1 MRRGR
6 GFTLV
11 ELLVALFA
19 LALLAALSWRGLDGM
34 MRTRSFTEARADEIL
49 TLQTGLAQWDA
60 DLAALVQLPMV
71 TALDWN
77 GRVLR
82 LTRRSSA
89 SPGAGILVVGW
100 TRREGQWRRWQS
112 PPTTSRADLDAAWQA
127 ADDWSQNPGDALR
140 SQEVAIGPL
149 EDWQVFYFRDN
160 AWSNPFSTA
169 VARTAAPVDPTGD
182 TPPPAQDARGRAAG
196 VLPEGV
202 RLVLQLPA
210 GRAISGQIT
219 RDYVRPTVGGS
230 P

>member
-1 MRRGR
+1 MRRAR

-34 MRTRSFTEARADEIL
+34 MRTRSVTEARADEIL
-49 TLQTGLAQWDA
+49 TLQTGLGQWDA
-60 DLAALVQLPMV
+60 DLAALVQLPTA

-82 LTRRSSA
+82 LTRRSTA
-89 SPGAGILVVGW
+89 SPGAGVHVVGW

-112 PPTTSRADLDAAWQA
+112 PPMATRAELDAAWEA
-127 ADDWSQNPGDALR
+127 ADNWSQNPGDALR
-140 SQEVAIGPL
+140 GQEVAIVPL
-149 EDWQVFYFRDN
+149 EDWQIFYFRDN

-169 VARTAAPVDPTGD
+169 VAQAAPPQAFGQVV
-182 TPPPAQDARGRAAG
+182 TPARNAQGPSAG
-196 VLPEGV
+196 VLPDGV
-202 RLVLQLPA
+202 RLVLQLPP

-219 RDYVRPTVGGS
+219 RDYVRPTVGG

>member
-1 MRRGR
+1 MRRAR

-60 DLAALVQLPMV
+60 DLAALVQLPRV

-89 SPGAGILVVGW
+89 SPGSGVHVVGW
-100 TRREGQWRRWQS
+100 TRSEGQWRRWQS
-112 PPTTSRADLDAAWQA
+112 PPMATRAELDAAWQA
-127 ADDWSQNPGDALR
+127 ADDWSQNPGGALR
-140 SQEVAIGPL
+140 SEEVAIAPL

-169 VARTAAPVDPTGD
+169 MAATAPVQAFGEVVA
-182 TPPPAQDARGRAAG
+182 PAQDTRGRSAG
-196 VLPEGV
+196 VLPDGV

-210 GRAISGQIT
+210 GRAISGRIT